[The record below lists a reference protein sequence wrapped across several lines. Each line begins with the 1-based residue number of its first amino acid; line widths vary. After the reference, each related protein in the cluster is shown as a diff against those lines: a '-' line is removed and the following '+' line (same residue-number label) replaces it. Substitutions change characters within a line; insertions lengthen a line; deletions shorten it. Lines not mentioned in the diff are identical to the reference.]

1 MGLTMSSNHP
11 TLSLDIDGTT
21 FAVAFDRYDG
31 NRCRYWWRIAVESHN
46 VADENTDLTAP
57 GEPDLPDALRTLL
70 TFANGAPDLFP
81 NLHAAGADL
90 EEITSAGLDWL
101 TSGGDR

>member
-1 MGLTMSSNHP
+1 MNTNP
-11 TLSLDIDGTT
+11 TLTLDLDGCT

-31 NRCRYWWRIAVESHN
+31 NRCRYWWRVAIDSHN

-57 GEPDLPDALRTLL
+57 GEPDLVDALGSLL
-70 TFANGAPDLFP
+70 TFVNGDPSLFP

-90 EEITSAGLDWL
+90 EELSSAGLDWL
-101 TSGGDR
+101 KGEDR